1 MRGDAS
7 TVKVVR
13 PRTVQQAVDAYGR
26 DARGLA
32 LAGGTDVMVLW
43 NLGALNGRTVVDLS
57 RLTEW
62 TRVAR
67 LSEGLTI
74 GSLVTHARLKRDK
87 EILARF
93 PLLAQAC
100 ATIGAAQI
108 QNRGTLGGNLA
119 NASPAGDTFP
129 PLAVYEA
136 LVHVVSTRGKRMLAF
151 SELFTGVKKT
161 SLRPGELIAA
171 VELHDPHKKPSRQY
185 FRKVGTRAA
194 QAISKVVA
202 AGALWLNPDKTVK
215 EARFAL
221 GSVAPTVRRLKAVE
235 EFLQNKTLDP
245 KTISEACGLVEI
257 DISPIDDIRSTR
269 AYRLAVSKNLL
280 REFLEGS
287 R

>member
-1 MRGDAS
+1 VRGDAS
-7 TVKVVR
+7 TVQVVR
-13 PRTVQQAVDAYGR
+13 PRTVEQAVEAYGR
-26 DARGLA
+26 DSRSLA

-57 RLTEW
+57 LLREW
-62 TRVAR
+62 TKIAR

-74 GSLVTHARLKRDK
+74 GSLVTHARIKRD
-87 EILARF
+87 EDVLARF
-93 PLLAQAC
+93 PLLARAC

-202 AGALWLNPDKTVK
+202 AGVLWLNPDKTVK

-235 EFLQNKTLDP
+235 EFLQNKTLSP
-245 KTISEACGLVEI
+245 ETISEACGLVEI

-287 R
+287 K